1 MVGLRRTGP
10 SRALR
15 ACARPL
21 AALNP
26 GAAAARIKH
35 TIGCATANLVI
46 PSHNIRS
53 NKLVQPVLLM
63 LDSCKVMHHV
73 GVTTMQQVDMMRMHK
88 TKPILHMRVLNARL
102 RRIDNSDLHPAP
114 QLTGCYSL

>member
-1 MVGLRRTGP
+1 
-10 SRALR
+10 
-15 ACARPL
+15 
-21 AALNP
+21 
-26 GAAAARIKH
+26 
-35 TIGCATANLVI
+35 
-46 PSHNIRS
+46 
-53 NKLVQPVLLM
+53 M

-114 QLTGCYSL
+114 QLIDWLLQPVSGACELGLTMWRRQAAQCPPLHALTAHLVLGGCGPRCSNPRRRRQQ